1 MQTTLP
7 GNARLFRRGRATPV
21 ERSGQR
27 QRHTVTA
34 GALLFG
40 HADRRPANRLAGL
53 RAAGCLA
60 PKDAAHLLRRV
71 GTSAPRP
78 VVSGEAGR
86 VQRCRLDPP
95 SVTTYPPPPSLTF
108 AHLRSPSLTFAHLRS
123 PSLTF
128 AHLRSPS
135 LTFAHLRSPRRTPRS
150 CCLKMDETEM
160 AITFFPCLSY
170 SLQEHTLH
178 SSLDR
183 NYLRLDTGE
192 CQSLVVVLLR

>member
-1 MQTTLP
+1 MRRRALETTLP
-7 GNARLFRRGRATPV
+7 GNARLLRRGRARPV

-86 VQRCRLDPP
+86 VQRCRLAPP
-95 SVTTYPPPPSLTF
+95 SVTTYPPP
-108 AHLRSPSLTFAHLRS
+108 PSLTFAHLRS

-160 AITFFPCLSY
+160 VITFFPCLSY
-170 SLQEHTLH
+170 SLQEYTLH